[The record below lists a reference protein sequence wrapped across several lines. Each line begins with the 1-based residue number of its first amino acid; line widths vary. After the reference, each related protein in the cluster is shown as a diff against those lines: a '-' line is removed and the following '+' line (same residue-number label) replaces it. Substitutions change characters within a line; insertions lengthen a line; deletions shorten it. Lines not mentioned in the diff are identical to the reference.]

1 MDFNL
6 DENIAVGYKSKSQ
19 KIRVMSEEWVAK
31 NIYCPCCG
39 NLHIRNLENNKP
51 VSDFQCDN
59 CGEIFELKS
68 KEGNIGRKIAD
79 GAYSTMIERIT
90 SITNPELI
98 LMQYSKDYTVF
109 NLTLIPKF
117 FFVPE
122 IIEKRK
128 PLSPNAKRAGWVGCN
143 ILYSDIPEQGKIK
156 IIENRQLKAIDNVVN
171 QYKHIKQLQTDSI
184 ESRGWLIDV
193 LNCVNSIPRKDF
205 SLIDVYK
212 FTDELQKKHIDN
224 HNVQAKIRQ
233 QLQILRDKGF
243 IEFTERGHY
252 RKLY

>member
-1 MDFNL
+1 M
-6 DENIAVGYKSKSQ
+6 
-19 KIRVMSEEWVAK
+19 
-31 NIYCPCCG
+31 
-39 NLHIRNLENNKP
+39 
-51 VSDFQCDN
+51 
-59 CGEIFELKS
+59 
-68 KEGNIGRKIAD
+68 
-79 GAYSTMIERIT
+79 
-90 SITNPELI
+90 
-98 LMQYSKDYTVF
+98 KD
-109 NLTLIPKF
+109 
-117 FFVPE
+117 
-122 IIEKRK
+122 
-128 PLSPNAKRAGWVGCN
+128 
-143 ILYSDIPEQGKIK
+143 
-156 IIENRQLKAIDNVVN
+156 IDNVVN

>member
-1 MDFNL
+1 M
-6 DENIAVGYKSKSQ
+6 
-19 KIRVMSEEWVAK
+19 
-31 NIYCPCCG
+31 
-39 NLHIRNLENNKP
+39 HISAIP
-51 VSDFQCDN
+51 
-59 CGEIFELKS
+59 
-68 KEGNIGRKIAD
+68 
-79 GAYSTMIERIT
+79 T
-90 SITNPELI
+90 
-98 LMQYSKDYTVF
+98 
-109 NLTLIPKF
+109 TLF
-117 FFVPE
+117 AFH
-122 IIEKRK
+122 
-128 PLSPNAKRAGWVGCN
+128 

-233 QLQILRDKGF
+233 QLQLLRDKGF